1 MNRYI
6 KLIPLGAVLA
16 LTVASVSAQTTAPAG
31 TASAPAAVGVTPQE
45 AAEATQKAIPRSDTG
60 TVVRTSP
67 SPADRAS
74 DAMSN
79 SRTGSTSTT
88 TGTPNAT
95 GTGAAGM
102 TADRSTE
109 SPRRARADRN

>member
-16 LTVASVSAQTTAPAG
+16 LAVASASAQTAAPAG
-31 TASAPAAVGVTPQE
+31 AASAPATVGVTPQK
-45 AAEATQKAIPRSDTG
+45 AAEATQKAVPRSDTG

-74 DAMSN
+74 DAMDN
-79 SRTGSTSTT
+79 SRMGSTSTT
-88 TGTPNAT
+88 TGMPNAT
-95 GTGAAGM
+95 DAGTSGM
-102 TADRSTE
+102 TADRATA

>member
-31 TASAPAAVGVTPQE
+31 AASAPATLGVTPQE
-45 AAEATQKAIPRSDTG
+45 AAEANQKAVPRSDTG

-74 DAMSN
+74 DAMSD
-79 SRTGSTSTT
+79 RPAGT
-88 TGTPNAT
+88 TGTTSGMSNGT
-95 GTGAAGM
+95 GTGTSGM
-102 TADRSTE
+102 TGDRSTE